1 MAKWCAISVM
11 ITMGRDSQTW
21 RDGRGREIPCPYLRR
36 LESSRFGSTDGG
48 LSDDATSL
56 NAAEREGR
64 LWIRHA
70 EVTASP
76 YLRFGQGEGRD
87 HNPASSGQE
96 ALDDGT
102 NLPRR
107 Q

>member
-1 MAKWCAISVM
+1 MVAAA
-11 ITMGRDSQTW
+11 G
-21 RDGRGREIPCPYLRR
+21 PYPYLRR

-48 LSDDATSL
+48 LSDDATPLS

-70 EVTASP
+70 EETASP
-76 YLRFGQGEGRD
+76 YLRFDQREGRD